1 MQLLLACNEELVGNS
16 GFGEHALYV
25 AGEELQSLA
34 ASALRV
40 HEYHDAAGPP
50 DFCVRDTWNKQTEEK
65 VITEEDKQGQ
75 PEQGRVRDSDSI
87 QSVKLH
93 VNVRRC
99 FL

>member
-40 HEYHDAAGPP
+40 HEYHDAARPP
-50 DFCVRDTWNKQTEEK
+50 DFCVRDT
-65 VITEEDKQGQ
+65 
-75 PEQGRVRDSDSI
+75 
-87 QSVKLH
+87 
-93 VNVRRC
+93 
-99 FL
+99 